1 MHLITMLMQQDDES
15 CLNAI
20 NLEYDTV
27 PTNNSINYI
36 IVDNSISLL

>member
-1 MHLITMLMQQDDES
+1 MDVNAFNYNADATVSDNS

-27 PTNNSINYI
+27 PTNTINEF
-36 IVDNSISLL
+36 